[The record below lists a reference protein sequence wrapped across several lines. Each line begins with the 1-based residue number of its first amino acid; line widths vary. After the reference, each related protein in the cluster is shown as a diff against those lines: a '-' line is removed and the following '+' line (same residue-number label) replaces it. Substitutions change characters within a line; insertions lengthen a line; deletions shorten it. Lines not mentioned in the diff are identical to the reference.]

1 MGTTIEVGTDV
12 VTFLRSQHRQVQ
24 RLLESVVVARGDVRQ
39 RDFGTLRRLLALH
52 ETAEEE
58 IVHPLARRALVHG
71 EAVVVARLGE
81 EKEAKTILA
90 ELEALPADSAEFDRL
105 ARDLQ
110 VHVVAHTEAEERE
123 EFGRL
128 VVLLDAPTLTRMR
141 KAAKLAETLGPTRPH
156 PGIES
161 ATANLLVGP
170 FAAMIDRA
178 RDALSEKP

>member
-1 MGTTIEVGTDV
+1 
-12 VTFLRSQHRQVQ
+12 
-24 RLLESVVVARGDVRQ
+24 VVVARDDVRQ
-39 RDFGTLRRLLALH
+39 RDFGALRRLLALH

-58 IVHPLARRALVHG
+58 IVHPLARRAIVHG
-71 EAVVVARLGE
+71 EAVIVARLAE

-90 ELEALPADSAEFDRL
+90 ELETLPADSPEFDRL
-105 ARDLQ
+105 ARELQ
-110 VHVVAHTEAEERE
+110 VRVVAHAESEERE
-123 EFGRL
+123 EFVRL
-128 VVLLDAPTLTRMR
+128 VAVLDAQTLTRMR
-141 KAAKLAETLGPTRPH
+141 RAAKLAETLGPTRPH